1 MQIELNTTVC
11 VSLNNNESPFD
22 AQERLQTVLSE
33 NNMSA
38 IKTDNIVLHDDKGTP
53 LHFYELWCQEHETP
67 GGINDF
73 DMCIIGARE
82 PTVEEANAFCAID
95 LLRDEHHPLHV
106 TRVSEL
112 TLAEAMEE
120 YNIEG
125 CANWP
130 IFY

>member
-73 DMCIIGARE
+73 DMSDFGFEIARAGFYIPVVDKNGNKLPDLHLRIE
-82 PTVEEANAFCAID
+82 KNID
-95 LLRDEHHPLHV
+95 SSTGIRPVYAD
-106 TRVSEL
+106 
-112 TLAEAMEE
+112 
-120 YNIEG
+120 
-125 CANWP
+125 
-130 IFY
+130 